1 MVSIKLFGT
10 EVKVKATFLL
20 VFIALWGVMSWL
32 GLRRHSERTFGQGL
46 LIGLLSTIV
55 LLPADLGHAFAH
67 IASARLAGAPMDEL
81 RITAGMPRTLY
92 WNNAVS
98 PDVHRMRA
106 IGGPVFN
113 TLGLLLSLAVY
124 RVAARQSITRELAG
138 WSAIGH
144 GWILIMSLFPLPV
157 VDGGTLLKWTLVARG
172 RTEAEADALVRRAA
186 WTIGILEGV
195 LGLGFIIGQRL
206 RRTGG

>member
-1 MVSIKLFGT
+1 
-10 EVKVKATFLL
+10 
-20 VFIALWGVMSWL
+20 
-32 GLRRHSERTFGQGL
+32 
-46 LIGLLSTIV
+46 
-55 LLPADLGHAFAH
+55 
-67 IASARLAGAPMDEL
+67 MDEL

-106 IGGPVFN
+106 IGGLVFN

-124 RVAARQSITRELAG
+124 RGAARQPAVRELAG

-144 GWILIMSLFPLPV
+144 GWILFMSLLPLPM

-172 RTEAEADALVRRAA
+172 RTEAEADALVCRAA
-186 WTIGILEGV
+186 WTTGILGGV
-195 LGLGFIIGQRL
+195 LGVGFIVRQRL
-206 RRTGG
+206 RGTRG